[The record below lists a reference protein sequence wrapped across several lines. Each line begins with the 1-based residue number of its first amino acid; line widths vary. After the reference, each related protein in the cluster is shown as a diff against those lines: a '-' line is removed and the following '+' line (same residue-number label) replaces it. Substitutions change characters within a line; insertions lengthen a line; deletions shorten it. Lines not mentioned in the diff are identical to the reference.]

1 MTDNVSNIKTLNFGT
16 RKPEVVVTPTAHDA
30 TVVQILPANI
40 FPLKATKWVSDES
53 LLPPAF
59 RGYQKNRI
67 GKPDTTR
74 AHMYIDNDHLVENRP
89 SMEGDW
95 IVLDHMG
102 CFGVYSDRLFKQ
114 RYRIDGVTND

>member
-1 MTDNVSNIKTLNFGT
+1 MIDSTNIVGLNFGS
-16 RKPEVVVTPTAHDA
+16 RKPPPVATQVAHDP
-30 TVVQILPANI
+30 TVVRILPSNV
-40 FPLKATKWVSDES
+40 FPLKATLWVSDES
-53 LLPPAF
+53 QLPLAF
-59 RGYQKNRI
+59 QGYQKNRI

-114 RYRIDGVTND
+114 RYRIDGVTRQ